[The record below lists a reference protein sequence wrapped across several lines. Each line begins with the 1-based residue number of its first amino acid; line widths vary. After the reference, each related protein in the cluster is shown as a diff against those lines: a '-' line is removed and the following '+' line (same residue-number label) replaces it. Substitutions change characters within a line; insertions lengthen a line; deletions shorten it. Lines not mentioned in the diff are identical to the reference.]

1 MEQLLAIRV
10 SVPQARSWADR
21 CLARAVAPLPSG
33 GRKDAPQGPNKKQK
47 DEAKTIGF
55 FSSPW
60 SSVHFSEEAKTKA
73 PPRRGRCKSIQPL
86 RSTSRFP

>member
-47 DEAKTIGF
+47 DEAKTIG
-55 FSSPW
+55 
-60 SSVHFSEEAKTKA
+60 E
-73 PPRRGRCKSIQPL
+73 PRRIREFESFGLCLSG
-86 RSTSRFP
+86 